1 MCTFHSRI
9 AWCWRLTMNSTVSDL
24 LFSVAYDYLPY
35 LGALYLLSEYLVE
48 GLVELARLGYKRQE

>member
-1 MCTFHSRI
+1 
-9 AWCWRLTMNSTVSDL
+9 MNSTVSDL